1 MNSFKI
7 KFNDK
12 LFNLP
17 WYKEIIPKNDTIIIG
32 RVFKI
37 DDYGVSIK
45 ILNYNKIEGYIAVN
59 ELSRKK
65 IKTIRSIMKIG
76 DIKPLLV
83 INSDIKNDNIYIDLS
98 NKQMINMEDE
108 IDKLEKYYRLINIIH
123 TWMKYIYKSHYF
135 KGKYISDFNESIN
148 MMIEKEEVIHISKI
162 NSSDTL
168 NDNDNDD
175 NEYDDNDN
183 NDDNENIDI
192 KEDRIDSIPY
202 NIDDWKNIC
211 NLTLWKFS
219 MSDIYD
225 EFLNIKMKKKDFND
239 VFPELIE
246 LIKENKLETKM
257 LINTEDIDKLI
268 YLIDKF
274 INYDIIIKIQIK
286 LTCWKKNSL
295 ETIRSI
301 IKKINKLPEEY
312 YDGLFNFYSII
323 LNSPM
328 YEFNIKSTN
337 KYLMDKMFPEG
348 ISIEDSEL
356 GEKLGI
362 ILNEFDDIEYEV
374 EIERKD
380 II

>member
-148 MMIEKEEVIHISKI
+148 MMIEKEEVIQISKI

-175 NEYDDNDN
+175 DNDDNDDN
-183 NDDNENIDI
+183 NDNNEKIDI